1 MRKSSPTVR
10 GSGPR
15 VRGSEGSA
23 PFLFPSS
30 KVSLK
35 TGYRAD
41 SAARERIERRPL
53 HFIDVVAI
61 PRIADV
67 VTALVQRAAGNI
79 EKAGELDV
87 RSPPESFRDIGRRRR
102 NGRSDLIA
110 ELSIRLDV
118 CSLD

>member
-1 MRKSSPTVR
+1 MR

-35 TGYRAD
+35 TGYD

-53 HFIDVVAI
+53 HFTDVVAI

-79 EKAGELDV
+79 EKAGELDGCMN
-87 RSPPESFRDIGRRRR
+87 RSRLGTAEILVEHPE
-102 NGRSDLIA
+102 RSRI
-110 ELSIRLDV
+110 SR
-118 CSLD
+118 